1 MESSHIILAILWIA
15 YCVLHSVL
23 ASVAVKRFVRSR
35 MKQNFRLYRVF
46 YTLFAFLSLAALV
59 YYQILMNTQLMFIPV
74 GLIKISGIAI
84 GAAGLILM
92 LVCIR
97 KYFFSLSGLR
107 GLFIESATNELIIT
121 GVHKFMRHP
130 LYLGTFAFIWG
141 FFLVYPYLSLFISNA
156 VITVYTLIGI
166 RLEEQ
171 KLVAEFGDQ
180 YRQYRQSVPK
190 LIPRLRSRRDFG

>member
-1 MESSHIILAILWIA
+1 
-15 YCVLHSVL
+15 
-23 ASVAVKRFVRSR
+23 
-35 MKQNFRLYRVF
+35 
-46 YTLFAFLSLAALV
+46 
-59 YYQILMNTQLMFIPV
+59 MFISV
-74 GLIKISGIAI
+74 GLIRFAGILAA
-84 GAAGLILM
+84 AAGLVLM

-141 FFLVYPYLSLFISNA
+141 FFIVYPYLSLFISNT

-166 RLEEQ
+166 HLEEQ

-180 YRQYRQSVPK
+180 YRQYRQRVPK
-190 LIPRLRSRRDFG
+190 LIPRFRSRRDFG